1 MAEPVCRFLELLRTS
16 DNQRL
21 ANAFRTITPSEELC
35 FEAIDGLY
43 AAARGERSDTDQLVS
58 RLRPYV
64 PNLPEDKG
72 ADAVGFYAE
81 GVLEARIAQRNGV
94 TQEFQEFLKEF
105 GQR

>member
-1 MAEPVCRFLELLRTS
+1 MVEPVCRFLELLRTS

-21 ANAFRTITPSEELC
+21 ASAFRTITPSEELC

-43 AAARGERSDTDQLVS
+43 AAARGERSDTDQLIAK
-58 RLRPYV
+58 LRPYV

-72 ADAVGFYAE
+72 ADATAFYAE
-81 GVLEARIAQRNGV
+81 AYLEGTIARRNGV
-94 TQEFQEFLKEF
+94 ENELAEFLKEF